1 MIKSILP
8 LLLLLFLSSCASM
21 FNSKKQTVTIN
32 TKSSTASVYVDG
44 VLVGKGESVSTIFKK
59 DGNAK
64 DVKIKEEGYKDANVA
79 VLATKRPL
87 VYWLNILSL
96 PYLGIGF
103 YLDFGKGAFDYS
115 KQPIE
120 ALQKTPIVRKQAAQK
135 YIYLTKSSF
144 DVPKEKL
151 NFSATDYKSYRKNK
165 KSTSINSYNYTSKE
179 KLVIDNTI
187 FTDDMNEMLK
197 KNGFIDTT
205 GTLLKSQTNTLYI
218 KVTVDSLTIKQ
229 VMGKAFSGSFLVS
242 ELGLTWE
249 IQDIYQQTKYKFKTT
264 SLSDEFVNDNFVF
277 YGTRTTEQS
286 DKPKPER
293 LSISDALQ
301 KSFYELLAKSEVQ
314 ALLAPSNQ
322 LEEKFETLK
331 IAMPISKAMD
341 LETGIKATVTVVTD
355 DGHGS
360 GFCITND
367 GYIVTNFHVIA
378 NSKKITVH
386 LNNGKKVEAKLI
398 RKSEDSDLALL
409 KIDEKVEFAFVIPTE
424 LNFQIGDE
432 TYAIGTPKSVELGQ
446 TLTKGI
452 ISGKRKKDTQEVIQT
467 DVSINSGNSGGALV
481 TKDGKLVGVVNAK
494 LMGIGVEGIAFGII
508 AKDII
513 KYLNLSY

>member
-8 LLLLLFLSSCASM
+8 LLLLLFLSSCATI
-21 FNSKKQTVTIN
+21 FNPKTQKVTIKTQSPN
-32 TKSSTASVYVDG
+32 ASVYVDE
-44 VLVGKGESVSTIFKK
+44 VFVGKGESVSTIFKK
-59 DGNAK
+59 DAQAK
-64 DVKIKEEGYKDANVA
+64 NIKISEEGYKDKNVA
-79 VLATKRPL
+79 IIATDRPAVYYLNVLS
-87 VYWLNILSL
+87 I
-96 PYLGIGF
+96 PYFGLGFFMDYGR
-103 YLDFGKGAFDYS
+103 GGFDYD
-115 KQPIE
+115 KKPIE
-120 ALQKTPIVRKQAAQK
+120 ILQRTPVVRKQPTQK

-151 NFSATDYKSYRKNK
+151 TFSSTDYKSYRQNK
-165 KSTSINSYNYTSKE
+165 KGTINNYSYTAKE
-179 KLVIDNTI
+179 KLMIDNTI
-187 FTDDMNEMLK
+187 FSDDMNSMLK

-218 KVTVDSLTIKQ
+218 KVTVDSLTIRQ
-229 VMGKAFSGSFLVS
+229 VVRQWQGMFLVS

-249 IQDIYQQTKYKFKTT
+249 IQDIYEQTKYKFKTT
-264 SLSDEFVNDNFVF
+264 SISDEYVAEYLVYVTNRQSDK
-277 YGTRTTEQS
+277 S
-286 DKPKPER
+286 DKPKPEK
-293 LSISDALQ
+293 LSISDALE

-314 ALLAPSNQ
+314 ALLAPAAQ
-322 LEEKFETLK
+322 LEEKLETLK
-331 IAMPISKAMD
+331 IAMPISKATD
-341 LETGIKATVTVVTD
+341 LETGIKATVTIVTD

-360 GFCITND
+360 GFCVSND

-378 NSKKITVH
+378 NSKKIMVH
-386 LNNGKKVEAKLI
+386 LNNGKKVEAKVI

-409 KIDEKVEFAFVIPTE
+409 KIDEKAEFAFVIPTE

-481 TKDGKLVGVVNAK
+481 TKEGKLVGVVNAK